1 MDQNTAD
8 GWNVGLNKQKMYINK
23 QWIREELT
31 KINNFRYLGTMVE
44 GNTSIEEIII
54 GRSVMDP
61 ALMYSVGT

>member
-31 KINNFRYLGTMVE
+31 KINNFRHLGTMVE

-54 GRSVMDP
+54 GRSVTDP